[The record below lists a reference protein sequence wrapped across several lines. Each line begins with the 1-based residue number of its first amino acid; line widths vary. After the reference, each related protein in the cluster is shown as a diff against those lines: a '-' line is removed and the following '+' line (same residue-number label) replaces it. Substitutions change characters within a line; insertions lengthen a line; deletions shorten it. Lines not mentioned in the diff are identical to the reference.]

1 MRVLLTGA
9 TGAIGGSVLKAL
21 TQHGHH
27 VVCPVRSLSKVSNL
41 EGNPLVT
48 YVELDSSLD
57 DYHKWNS
64 VSKGFQHIIHTGF
77 LSSERDA
84 ELEANVL
91 RGLLDSAKEQSLN
104 EKVGFIFTTGTLV
117 YGNVDQETSDDIQGT
132 ENCPPYVR
140 LRLDHEAQALAAS
153 TENLNV
159 SVIRPVWVYG
169 GSHIDF
175 WASACKK
182 AGKIVLPQNNGRLS
196 FIHKEDLGEYYR
208 LLAEQFG
215 RGYYAASEGAG
226 PSIPEIVE
234 VVKKI
239 IGVDTV
245 ERVDEGFSLIGTYGF
260 PMFGFN
266 FSLAIEPRRGK
277 TGLGFIPKFNFLR
290 DAERLLKIT

>member
-1 MRVLLTGA
+1 
-9 TGAIGGSVLKAL
+9 
-21 TQHGHH
+21 
-27 VVCPVRSLSKVSNL
+27 
-41 EGNPLVT
+41 
-48 YVELDSSLD
+48 VELDSSLD
-57 DYHKWNS
+57 DYHKWNR
-64 VSKGFQHIIHTGF
+64 VSHGFQHIIHTGF
-77 LSSERDA
+77 LSSEHHA

-91 RGLLDSAKEQSLN
+91 RGLLDSAKAQSVN
-104 EKVGFIFTTGTLV
+104 DRVGFIFTTGALV
-117 YGNVDQETSDDIQGT
+117 YGSVDHETSDDVQGT
-132 ENCPPYVR
+132 ENCHPYIR
-140 LRLDHEAQALAAS
+140 LRLAHEAQALAAS

-169 GSHIDF
+169 GSHVDF

-208 LLAEQFG
+208 LLAENFG

-234 VVKKI
+234 VVKRV

-245 ERVDEGFSLIGTYGF
+245 ERVDEGFPLIGTYGF

-266 FSLAIEPRRGK
+266 FSLAIEPKRGK
-277 TGLGFIPKFNFLR
+277 TELGFVPKYNFLR
-290 DAERLLKIT
+290 DAERLLRLT